1 MTKDERRI
9 TKVAPSLLA
18 ADFGNLQ
25 RDIEMV
31 NSSAADWFHIDI
43 MDGNFVPNFSIG
55 SPVVKAI
62 KKHAKKPLDVHLM
75 VIEPDRYIPLFQKLG
90 ADVLTVHYEA
100 CTHLHR
106 TINLIKDS
114 GMKAGVCL
122 NPHSPIHL
130 LEEILPDVDLVLIMS
145 VNPGYG
151 GQSFIPG
158 SIEKISKLNQIK
170 KDSKLDFLIE
180 VDGGVDTKNASALV
194 KAGVNVLVAG
204 NTVFSSADPTDTIRI
219 LKKA

>member
-1 MTKDERRI
+1 MTLLPPLL
-9 TKVAPSLLA
+9 APSLLA

-31 NSSAADWFHIDI
+31 NSSEADWFHLDI

-55 SPVVKAI
+55 TPVVKAI
-62 KKHAKKPLDVHLM
+62 EKHAKKPLDVHLM
-75 VIEPDRYIPLFQKLG
+75 VIDPNRYIPMFHKLG

-106 TINLIKDS
+106 TIHLIKEL

-122 NPHSPIHL
+122 NPHTPVHL
-130 LEEILPDVDLVLIMS
+130 LEQILPDVDLVLIMS

-151 GQSFIPG
+151 GQSFISG
-158 SIEKISKLNQIK
+158 SIEKIRKLNK
-170 KDSKLDFLIE
+170 MKNEGKLEFLIE
-180 VDGGVDTKNASALV
+180 VDGGVDTRNASALV
-194 KAGVNVLVAG
+194 EAGVNVLVAG
-204 NTVFSSADPTDTIRI
+204 NTVFSSPDPIDTIRI